1 MLIISNK
8 SGQLANRL
16 ILFSHFIAN
25 AFEHGY
31 EVANPSF
38 FDYAHYFPSIREDF
52 FCRFPETRSRLKS
65 NRKLQKAFFKLLKSG
80 TSLYRALGLK
90 SRRFSVLD
98 ITRSDRGSDI
108 YDMAQPDFVSARQG
122 SDYLFAKGWSFRDSA
137 SFAKHGELLRR
148 FFTPCQ
154 DCLRR
159 IDALIERARQD
170 CDHLVGIH
178 IRQGD
183 YNKWLGGKYFFTTEI
198 YAGMMRRYAES
209 LPGTRVRFL
218 ICSNAPQDEKLFDGL
233 DYIMGNNDQ
242 LEDLYSF
249 ARCDFLIGPPSTYTL
264 WASFYG
270 QVPLY
275 VAEDPQEAVR
285 EEKVFVFN
293 G

>member
-25 AFEHGY
+25 AAEHGY

-38 FDYAHYFPSIREDF
+38 FDCAHYFPSIREDF
-52 FCRFPETRSRLKS
+52 FCRFPETRSRLES
-65 NRKLQKAFFKLLKSG
+65 NQMLQKAFFKLLKNG
-80 TSLYRALGLK
+80 TSLYRTLGLNG
-90 SRRFSVLD
+90 RRFSVLD
-98 ITRSDRGSDI
+98 IRHSDTQSDV
-108 YDMAQPDFVSARQG
+108 YDMAQPEFVSARQG
-122 SDYLFAKGWSFRDSA
+122 SDFLFAKGWLFRDSA
-137 SFAKHGELLRR
+137 NFGKHGDLLRR
-148 FFTPCQ
+148 FFTPG
-154 DCLRR
+154 DDYLRR
-159 IDALIERARQD
+159 IDALLLRARRD

-183 YNKWLGGKYFFTTEI
+183 YKKWLKGKYFFTTET
-198 YAGMMRRYAES
+198 YAGLMRRYAES
-209 LPGTRVRFL
+209 LPGKRVRFL

-233 DYIMGNNDQ
+233 DYIMGNNHP

-249 ARCDFLIGPPSTYTL
+249 ARCDFLVGPPSTYTL

-275 VAEDPQEAVR
+275 VVENPQEPVR
-285 EEKVFVFN
+285 EEKSLVFN